1 MCYTR
6 HWGCDSGDWCGGND
20 AAAVASIAVAE
31 TGATSISVSVGYGG
45 GGRHDRSA
53 VTTVSGV
60 SAISEGVSVSDAVSS
75 DVGTES
81 SAEKAEETSDSLE

>member
-6 HWGCDSGDWCGGND
+6 HWSCDSRDWCGGKD

-31 TGATSISVSVGYGG
+31 TGA
-45 GGRHDRSA
+45 DRSA